1 MSLKKMHEERKEAG
15 QTSRLQEDSLNSS
28 MSATE
33 VSLIEQQ
40 RLRIE
45 AQEKRFEE
53 LRDEYRKTL
62 KSKENQNKRAWEE
75 VDRLRSKPPE
85 IRYEY
90 RYKDKC
96 ATCRIEDRTRNSMSS
111 WRYARFLTIMLIVCI
126 VSELIQSTAFLR
138 DLLAFSIVLLK
149 ACSYILIGPLYS
161 GYYLANLSGWLQDN
175 SKLYTFGQIVQFLL
189 PTIIYV
195 TYFLLWKF
203 ALPLFLEW
211 VRKKKTKRHIPWM
224 IGVHVLCGGS
234 VAALCWTEGLQDH
247 VPFPLNSMVFP
258 LGSYIVWLLICNFIE
273 GCWWFEGWDEL
284 HNRWW

>member
-1 MSLKKMHEERKEAG
+1 MPNKESCPALIDI
-15 QTSRLQEDSLNSS
+15 REDDLLEL
-28 MSATE
+28 SAE
-33 VSLIEQQ
+33 VLDT
-40 RLRIE
+40 L
-45 AQEKRFEE
+45 
-53 LRDEYRKTL
+53 LRDHTTGKNIFWATHDYEALGSDYDYHSQILPTLITGEHGMVIRPRVL

-96 ATCRIEDRTRNSMSS
+96 ATCRIDERTKRSMSS

-161 GYYLANLSGWLQDN
+161 GYYLVNLSGWLQDN

-211 VRKKKTKRHIPWM
+211 VRKKKTKRH
-224 IGVHVLCGGS
+224 
-234 VAALCWTEGLQDH
+234 EE
-247 VPFPLNSMVFP
+247 VFP
-258 LGSYIVWLLICNFIE
+258 RECEQVSGLAARLF
-273 GCWWFEGWDEL
+273 
-284 HNRWW
+284 R